1 MRQMRAWLIRLAGL
15 FRTKHYEQEMA
26 EEFESHLEMAIEDNL
41 RSGMT
46 PQEARRQAL
55 IKLGGLEQ
63 TKEIYRDRRGLPFL
77 ETLFQDFRYGLR
89 MLVKDPGFS
98 AVTVVTLALA
108 IGANVTVFSM
118 VNGLMLRPPKIE
130 DPSRVV
136 VVLMTDPAKGPDWGW
151 DMKSVSAPDFVAWR
165 EQSRSFSGMVASELD
180 TFALTGEGEPERV
193 PGMRVSADY
202 FNVLGVGAA
211 VGRTFVPG
219 EDQLGAAR
227 VVVLGHQLWQ
237 RRFAADAAV
246 IGETVR
252 LNREPHRVIGVMPE
266 GFRMG
271 YRSEQLWTPL
281 VFPPERLVPA
291 ARVDRSLDV
300 LARLKPGV
308 GAEEASAEMATLARR
323 AEQDH
328 PGTTRGWGA
337 QAMVLQK
344 ALAAEF
350 KLGMGIQMSA
360 VLLLLLIACANIAS
374 LQLTRAA
381 ARQTEMAVRAAL
393 GASRLRLLRQLL
405 MESLLVAPFGGGLGL
420 LFAWGGLAAIRSGFQ
435 WDDNARAMA
444 EVQRIDVNVLVYTL
458 AISMLAAILFGLAP
472 AFHQT
477 AVNLHLSLKEGG
489 RTISQAKARRRAH
502 TVLVTAQIA
511 LAMALVTASG
521 LLTWGF
527 LHKIYRDLGI
537 DSQYVLT
544 ANVRLSDDQYKVPS
558 QRAAFFRK
566 AIERMEAIPGVVSAG
581 GTTTLA
587 PSGEGPPWVTFSTEG
602 QPVLP
607 PDQRQSTRYFAV
619 SPHFLST
626 LRVPLLR
633 GRGFSARDNAQAPA
647 VALVNQAFV
656 RRYLGEQEPLG
667 MRLRFDTP
675 DPDRTDWSEIVG
687 VVGNIAD
694 QQPEWWEDPPQVYEP
709 YLQRP
714 APSMTLAIRTA
725 TDPSGFAPFLRR
737 GVWSVDK
744 DQPLNRVQ
752 PMEQAVADNRAV
764 GVLLSGLMGSYSLS
778 ALVMAIVGVFG
789 VMAYTVAQ
797 RTHEIG
803 IRMALGAGKG
813 DILMMISK
821 RVVAVTSAG
830 LAIGLMLATPILWLP
845 DSLGSDMPFGHR
857 IGLVLAAGSLIW
869 LAAVL
874 ASYIPARRA
883 IKVDPTVALRCE

>member
-1 MRQMRAWLIRLAGL
+1 MRQMRALLIRLAGL

-26 EEFESHLEMAIEDNL
+26 EELESHLEMAIEDNL

-98 AVTVVTLALA
+98 VVAVVTLALG
-108 IGANVTVFSM
+108 IGANATVFSM
-118 VNGLMLRPPKIE
+118 VNGLMLRPPEIE

-136 VVLMTDPAKGPDWGW
+136 AVLMTDPAKGPGWGW
-151 DMKSVSAPDFVAWR
+151 DMKAVSAPDFVAWR

-202 FNVLGVGAA
+202 FDVLGVGAA
-211 VGRTFVPG
+211 VGRTIVPG
-219 EDQLGAAR
+219 EDQPGSAR
-227 VVVLGHQLWQ
+227 VVVLGHRLWQ

-246 IGETVR
+246 IGKTVR
-252 LNREPHRVIGVMPE
+252 LNREPHTVIGVMPE
-266 GFRMG
+266 GFRIG
-271 YRSEQLWTPL
+271 YRFEQLWTPL

-308 GAEEASAEMATLARR
+308 GAEAASAEMATLARR
-323 AEQDH
+323 AEEDH

-337 QAMVLQK
+337 RAMVLQK
-344 ALAAEF
+344 VLAAEF
-350 KLGMGIQMSA
+350 KFGMGIQMSA

-381 ARQTEMAVRAAL
+381 ARHTEMAVRAAL

-405 MESLLVAPFGGGLGL
+405 MESLLVAPLGGGLGL
-420 LFAWGGLAAIRSGFQ
+420 LFAWGGVAAFRSGFQ

-444 EVQRIDVNVLVYTL
+444 LAISIDSDVLVFTL

-489 RTISQAKARRRAH
+489 RTISQAKARRRGH
-502 TVLVTAQIA
+502 TVLVAAQIA
-511 LAMALVTASG
+511 LALALVTGSG
-521 LLTWGF
+521 LITWGF
-527 LHKIYRDLGI
+527 LYKIYRDLGI
-537 DSQYVLT
+537 DPQHVLT

-558 QRAAFFRK
+558 QRAAFFRE
-566 AIERMEAIPGVVSAG
+566 AIERLEAIPGVVSAG

-587 PSGEGPPWVTFSTEG
+587 PSGEGSRWVTFSTEG

-607 PDQRQSTRYFAV
+607 RDQRQSTRYFAI

-626 LRVPLLR
+626 LRVRLLR
-633 GRGFSARDNAQAPA
+633 GRGFSDRDDAEALA

-656 RRYLGEQEPLG
+656 RRYLGDQEPLG
-667 MRLRFDTP
+667 KRLRFDTA
-675 DPDRTDWSEIVG
+675 DSDRTDWSEIVG
-687 VVGNIAD
+687 VVGNITD
-694 QQPEWWEDPPQVYEP
+694 QDDRWEDPPQVYEP

-714 APSMTLAIRTA
+714 SPNMTLAIRTA
-725 TDPSGFAPFLRR
+725 TDPSEFPPHLRR
-737 GVWSVDK
+737 AVWSVDK

-764 GVLLSGLMGSYSLS
+764 GVLLTGLMGSYSVS

-803 IRMALGAGKG
+803 IRMALGAGKS

-821 RVVAVTSAG
+821 KAVAVTAAG

-845 DSLGSDMPFGHR
+845 ESVDSDMPFGHR

-869 LAAVL
+869 LAALL